1 MEKSFPTL
9 QQILM
14 LTVTALI
21 HGTLISSSIK
31 EAILCLNKCNR
42 ILDSASGNNQRSVT
56 IDKL

>member
-1 MEKSFPTL
+1 
-9 QQILM
+9 M